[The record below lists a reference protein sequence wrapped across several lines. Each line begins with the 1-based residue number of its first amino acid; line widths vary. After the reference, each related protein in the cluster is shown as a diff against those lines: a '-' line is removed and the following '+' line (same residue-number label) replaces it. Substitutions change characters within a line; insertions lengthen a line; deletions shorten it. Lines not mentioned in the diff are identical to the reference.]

1 MLLLIVSINHNFISI
16 VHITKIGIAVD
27 DRKVTDCIAK
37 VTLVVSLNSRSDD
50 GVSVGTCACV
60 FMRMTLL
67 FFAIGNLQVGRDL
80 ILIS

>member
-1 MLLLIVSINHNFISI
+1 MS
-16 VHITKIGIAVD
+16 IAVD